1 MDNML
6 AFKTIYLRFY
16 MRRKRSKVLLPVW
29 YNDDGLDCRPVENG
43 KIARSGAIYLN
54 MRLGYKLTGLL
65 LIFTLSVTGFFY
77 LTGLG
82 NQKRNLEV
90 VSEEHLGNIEA
101 VFHNLEERDTKIL
114 FSTLEVIIQD
124 PGMKAVYLKNNREKL
139 YDYGQP
145 LFQRLRDKYGITHF
159 YFIRPNG
166 HVFLRMHNRDIH
178 GDLVE
183 RYSFQ
188 KSRDTGGP
196 SWEIELGKT
205 AFALRAVMPYYEDG
219 DVIGYVEL
227 GEEIDHF
234 LRILKD
240 ETKGD
245 FGLFADKIYL
255 DRADW
260 RSTRRVAGLR
270 DNWDDMEKHLVIS
283 STGEGEAAEKCFV
296 EENLEKAEEGE
307 SIFQQIRSG
316 EKYFMCGGFDISD
329 AQGRHIG
336 ALLSLTDITGHVIG
350 AQKANNS
357 TLLMALLM
365 FAVTF
370 SVGILVSRS
379 ITRPILR
386 FSQVARDVGKG
397 DLEQRVK
404 VTSNDEIG
412 ETGRVFN
419 DMIEKRKWVED
430 ELKKATD
437 ELETRVKDRTAE
449 LNTAN
454 VSLRQQISERQKIE
468 DELMD
473 QNKFIRDAIDSLTHP
488 FYVIDADDYTIKMA
502 NKASNFGDINEKA
515 TCFGLTHKRAAPCDS
530 AEHPCPVEALKKTKE
545 PVILEHTHYD
555 ADGKERVLEVY
566 GYPVFDRNGKVAQ
579 IIEYNLDVTE
589 RKQREKELMRARS
602 LEAIGKLAAGIA
614 HEINTPLTNA
624 SLGMQV
630 LSKRLHQI
638 TDESSIWRK
647 IESVEKSIERSSV
660 IARELLHFSRQK
672 ESEFIPLQIND
683 LIVGAITL
691 MEFRLRNIEI
701 HQKLSDI
708 PDVMGDP
715 IKLEQVFLNIL
726 NNSAEAMPDGGEI
739 FISTSLENEA
749 VKIEVSDTGVGI
761 SEASL
766 SRVFEPFF
774 RIKETGH
781 GSGLGLSISYSIIN
795 QHYGNIKISSAEGKG
810 TTVTIQLP
818 PGRDS

>member
-1 MDNML
+1 
-6 AFKTIYLRFY
+6 
-16 MRRKRSKVLLPVW
+16 
-29 YNDDGLDCRPVENG
+29 
-43 KIARSGAIYLN
+43 

-77 LTGLG
+77 VLGLK
-82 NQKRNLEV
+82 NQKRNFEIV
-90 VSEEHLGNIEA
+90 ADEHISNIEA
-101 VFHNLEERDTKIL
+101 VFHNLEERDQKIL
-114 FSTLEVIIQD
+114 FSTLEVIVQD
-124 PGMKAVYLKNNREKL
+124 PGLKAFYLQNDREKL
-139 YDYGQP
+139 YYYGQP

-159 YFIRPNG
+159 YFIRPDG
-166 HVFLRMHNRDIH
+166 HVFLRMHNKDIYE
-178 GDLVE
+178 DLVE

-188 KSRDTGGP
+188 KSRDTNGP

-219 DVIGYVEL
+219 NVIGYVEL

-234 LRILKD
+234 LEILNE
-240 ETKGD
+240 ETNSE

-255 DRADW
+255 DREDW

-270 DNWDDMEKHLVIS
+270 DNWDDMENHLIIS
-283 STGEGEAAEKCFV
+283 STGVGVAVEKCFV
-296 EENLEKAEEGE
+296 EDNLEKAEEGE
-307 SIFQQIRSG
+307 AIFQQIKRGDKS
-316 EKYFMCGGFDISD
+316 FMCSGFDLNDSR
-329 AQGRHIG
+329 GRHIG
-336 ALLSLTDITGHVIG
+336 AILSLSDITSHVAG
-350 AQKANNS
+350 AQEANKA
-357 TLLMALLM
+357 TFLMAILM

-370 SVGILVSRS
+370 SVGILASRS
-379 ITRPILR
+379 VTRPIMRL
-386 FSQVARDVGKG
+386 SQVAREIGKG
-397 DLEQRVK
+397 DLDQRVK

-430 ELKKATD
+430 ELKKASD

-454 VSLRQQISERQKIE
+454 ENLRLEISERQKIE

-488 FYVIDADDYTIKMA
+488 FYVIDANDYTIKMA
-502 NKASNFGDINEKA
+502 NKASNFGNINEKA
-515 TCFGLTHKRAAPCDS
+515 TCFGLTHRRATPCDS
-530 AEHPCPVEALKKTKE
+530 SEHPCPVEALKKTKE

-555 ADGKERVLEVY
+555 AHGNKRVLEVY
-566 GYPVFDRNGKVAQ
+566 GYPVFDRNGKVTQ

-589 RKQREKELMRARS
+589 RKQREKELLRARS

-638 TDESSIWRK
+638 TDESSIWKK

-683 LIVGAITL
+683 LIAGAITL
-691 MEFRLRNIEI
+691 MEFRLRNIGV

-708 PDVMGDP
+708 PEVMGDP
-715 IKLEQVFLNIL
+715 IKLEHIFLNIL
-726 NNSAEAMPDGGEI
+726 NNSVEAMPDGGEI
-739 FISTSLENEA
+739 FISTSLENGL

-761 SEASL
+761 HEDNL
-766 SRVFEPFF
+766 SKVFEPFF

-795 QHYGNIKISSAEGKG
+795 QHYGNIKISSSEGKG

-818 PGRDS
+818 PRGA